1 MDCRPF
7 FFKKFAMFHH
17 RSTMRIGTDAVLF
30 AQWVDV
36 SAEDNALDIGTGSG
50 IIPLILAQ
58 KGAASIEAVELDKDS
73 CDEAKL
79 NFNISAFSSRLCV
92 FHDDV
97 RFYSNA
103 NQKKYDLVVSNPPY
117 YSSDVKPINEKKVMA
132 RHVSTLSYKDLL
144 ISAKIMMKDDARL
157 ALVLPYYESRIFIKE
172 AESHG
177 FYLQKEFL
185 ISPIDGKEPNRVN
198 MQFVLTEVE
207 DIEQE
212 VFTIRN
218 KDYSYTDEYKNFLKD
233 YYLDF

>member
-1 MDCRPF
+1 
-7 FFKKFAMFHH
+7 
-17 RSTMRIGTDAVLF
+17 MRIGTDAVLF

-79 NFNISAFSSRLCV
+79 NFNISVFSSKLCV

-97 RFYSNA
+97 RFYSKA

-157 ALVLPYYESRIFIKE
+157 ALVLPYYESRNFIKE